1 MTLAVISHPSKQGNM
16 YRIPAGAALSGFET
30 VFLTGYYWRGPGA
43 ALKALKAAH
52 PAAAARIEAV
62 LERRRLGDLDP
73 RSVRR
78 ISGPLPELL
87 YRLAGYPAGN
97 WVHDRLAAQWIA
109 LRVRAGTPGIF
120 HGFQESCA
128 ASLSAAGRRGLSTVL
143 EITLPPST
151 NPIVAAEHR
160 RLGLPTVPD
169 APSPPFLAEL
179 KRAQSVIAQSRFSAL
194 SAIEYGVEPGRI
206 FQVPLGVDVERFRP
220 VEEPRGERPFRAL
233 FTGQMTIRKGI
244 HHLLDAWSLA
254 ARGEDELL
262 FAGYPRETYA
272 LDLLR
277 RTSERHRYL
286 GFVPH
291 ARLQEVYRQAD
302 VFVFPSLAEGGVYVI
317 YEALACGLP
326 CIVSDRAG
334 SAVRDGI
341 EGFVVPV
348 GDVEALADRIRRLR
362 DDKALRRRMSLAAR
376 RRAERFSWPEFYRRV
391 GVVYGEILARG
402 GAPAKDVTDL
412 FDHQTGVTLR

>member
-1 MTLAVISHPSKQGNM
+1 MTLAVVSHPSKQGNM

-43 ALKALKAAH
+43 ALRALRAAH
-52 PAAAARIEAV
+52 PGAAARLEAV

-73 RSVRR
+73 RRVRR

-87 YRLAGYPAGN
+87 YRIAGYPAGN

-109 LRVRAGTPGIF
+109 LRVPAETRGVF
-120 HGFQESCA
+120 HGFQESCS
-128 ASLSAAGRRGLSTVL
+128 ASLSAAARRGLATVL

-160 RLGLPTVPD
+160 KLGLPAVPD
-169 APSPPFLAEL
+169 APSPPFLTEL
-179 KRAQSVIAQSRFSAL
+179 KRAQYVVAQSRFSAL
-194 SAIEYGVEPGRI
+194 SAMEYGIEPGRI
-206 FQVPLGVDVERFRP
+206 LQIPLGVDVERFRP
-220 VEEPRGERPFRAL
+220 AAEPRADRPFRAL

-244 HHLLDAWSLA
+244 HHLLEAWSQV

-262 FAGYPRETYA
+262 FAGYPREGYA

-277 RTSERHRYL
+277 RASGRHRYL

-341 EGFVVPV
+341 EGFVVPA
-348 GDVEALADRIRRLR
+348 GDTAMLAERIARLR
-362 DDKALRRRMSLAAR
+362 DDETLRRRMSLAAR
-376 RRAERFSWPEFYRRV
+376 LRAERFSWPEFYRRI
-391 GVVYGEILARG
+391 GLVYAEIIDRSEARHEIRNF
-402 GAPAKDVTDL
+402 
-412 FDHQTGVTLR
+412 FDR